1 MFNKELD
8 NAKKIYDKQMWLEK
22 NKDDSAPI
30 SKNMPQV
37 AGNLQWAHEIRQR
50 VAVPI
55 ASLRQLD
62 HQWGKFVLLNLYL
75 FQYAHP
81 PIVSL
86 SLKWIYEYILVK
98 VLCIPKFFH
107 GICCANDHFLLLYF

>member
-1 MFNKELD
+1 MLNRPVIKVDFEHNYTILLTLFNKELD

-62 HQWGKFVLLNLYL
+62 HQ
-75 FQYAHP
+75 
-81 PIVSL
+81 
-86 SLKWIYEYILVK
+86 
-98 VLCIPKFFH
+98 
-107 GICCANDHFLLLYF
+107 